1 MSGEADVP
9 EADCDVLVVGARCAG
24 SPLATML
31 ARRGLRVCMV
41 DRATFPSETPSTH
54 VVQPS
59 GVILLQQ
66 LGVLDQLWDAGAARL
81 DRFILVI
88 DDIRM
93 SATVAEADFAQPGM
107 CVRRV
112 TLDSVLLDAAGEA
125 GVDVRTGT
133 NVTGLIEA
141 DGRVVGVETNGG
153 PIRAKLVVGADGQHS
168 RVAELVG
175 AEEYEAIEP
184 GRLFAW
190 GYFRGVRAAPE
201 IRLAKVGDD
210 AYIATPTDGGLFLAG
225 YVPSMEQKQAFLADR
240 DARFDEGIAAWPE
253 LAGIVAGAMREGP
266 LRIVSSWHSFF
277 RRSAGPGWALVGD
290 AGQFKDPTPG
300 QGISDALRQ
309 AQRMADVVAPTIG
322 DTVALDDALHR
333 WWRWR
338 DRDAREMYF
347 FAAGMGAPGP
357 LSPLRSSILGELAAA
372 TDTTNLF
379 MRVLTHDI
387 EPSKV
392 FTPGRLARA
401 VVRETRAGQRPTR
414 AVLSEAAGL
423 MADSVRQSRL
433 RRPGGEG
440 VRPTRRAAALRAFV
454 SEKAAAPASHS

>member
-1 MSGEADVP
+1 MSVP
-9 EADCDVLVVGARCAG
+9 EFDVVVVGARCAG

-31 ARRGLRVCMV
+31 ARRGLRVCLV

-66 LGVLDQLWDAGAARL
+66 LGVLDALWDAGAARL
-81 DRFILVI
+81 DRFLLII

-112 TLDSVLLDAAGEA
+112 TLDSVLLDAAHEA

-133 NVTGLIEA
+133 NVTGLLEA
-141 DGRVVGVETNGG
+141 DGRVAGVETNGG
-153 PIRAKLVVGADGQHS
+153 PIRARLVVGADGQHS
-168 RVAELVG
+168 RTAELVG
-175 AEEYEAIEP
+175 AEEYEPIEP

-190 GYFRGVRAAPE
+190 GYFRGVEAKPE

-210 AYIATPTDGGLFLAG
+210 AYIASPTDGGLFMAG
-225 YVPSMEQKQAFLADR
+225 FVPSMEGKHEFLADR
-240 DARFDEGIAAWPE
+240 DAQFDAGVAAWPE
-253 LAGIVAGAMREGP
+253 LADILTGAQREGP

-277 RRSAGPGWALVGD
+277 RRSAGPGWALIGD

-309 AQRMADVVAPTIG
+309 AQRMVDVIAPTIG
-322 DTVALDDALHR
+322 DPAALDDALQR

-347 FAAGMGAPGP
+347 FAASMGAPGP
-357 LSPLRSSILGELAAA
+357 LSPLRTSILGELAAA

-392 FTPGRLARA
+392 FTPTRLARA
-401 VVRETRAGQRPTR
+401 VVREGRAGQRTKGAIAR
-414 AVLSEAAGL
+414 EAAEL
-423 MADSVRQSRL
+423 MADNVRQARL
-433 RRPGGEG
+433 RRPVTGG

-454 SEKAAAPASHS
+454 SEKAGASGARS